1 MPLLVLENRVNMN
14 HTAQLMNIVVVML
27 LVIYANVRNCAL
39 AYRVHIAI
47 NVDLAKVV
55 GRTKYA
61 CQVGAGNIVSTPIRN
76 AHRVRPVTLDG
87 VFGNVKI
94 VNIVGLMNFAVVMRE
109 VQVCVLLLVLEF
121 RVKMIK
127 IAHQVNIVLK
137 RKGGMT
143 TSVPERRPR
152 KRVTQMMIAPLDNVV
167 ETTANVHLWHATQK
181 RKVKASI

>member
-1 MPLLVLENRVNMN
+1 MRRV
-14 HTAQLMNIVVVML
+14 I
-27 LVIYANVRNCAL
+27 
-39 AYRVHIAI
+39 
-47 NVDLAKVV
+47 
-55 GRTKYA
+55 
-61 CQVGAGNIVSTPIRN
+61 
-76 AHRVRPVTLDG
+76 LDG
-87 VFGNVKI
+87 VLGNVKI
-94 VNIVGLMNFAVVMRE
+94 VNIVGSINFAVVFRE